1 LEDERQVL
9 SKDIKGCED
18 YITHQ
23 VDEMKKLASTVGF
36 KKKREV
42 SEKVLSDFIK
52 FL

>member
-1 LEDERQVL
+1 LEDERSVL
-9 SKDIKGCED
+9 SKDIKECED

-23 VDEMKKLASTVGF
+23 VDEMKKLASTVGL
-36 KKKREV
+36 KKNGV